1 MNSSSSSKY
10 PKNRDL
16 FRSQNSNQPDVFG
29 QAANEFLNECAVLFG
44 IGCWVFVKSLFSSYA
59 PLVLAWLGFITWA
72 GYYISTEAIHFQL
85 LHWSEPSIFTYER
98 IQPLYKIHRDY
109 WWAGISI
116 FFFLLPT
123 LITIGAWSRYQR
135 TKYKH
140 AFESIGLKNKIGQT
154 PKLIKKKEIDKF
166 RVKYIFDANNIG
178 FSSFDDKKEELEAY
192 FQQNIESIKYGKH
205 KGRIEI
211 TLNKQD
217 FPNRLTYSELI
228 KETTLPAN
236 SFYIG
241 YSAEGNVIQS
251 VSELP
256 HMIIAGTT
264 GSGKSVFFKQALM
277 GLLESTPHIQMYLVD
292 LKGGLEMIDF
302 VDAPNVKVVKTLNET
317 LELFRQI
324 EKEMK
329 ARFAYLEKSGRKQ
342 IIPAKDKKDR
352 IVVAVDEASVL
363 YTSRGPHDPD
373 KKKAL
378 EARNLADSIAKL
390 SRAASIHLL
399 LATQKVEDRVIPT
412 SVTENI
418 SGRMVFRVNSF
429 QGSNQVIGSKEAM
442 MLPEIP
448 GRGIWSFGTR
458 RMTIQAP
465 FIGEQEI
472 KKRCLKIAE
481 DFENEERK
489 CFHLMVGE
497 SEASDGKKKR
507 EAAYGNTL
515 KSENKTQS
523 TSSESQKD
531 GNEARS

>member
-16 FRSQNSNQPDVFG
+16 FRNQNSNQPDVFG

-44 IGCWVFVKSLFSSYA
+44 IGCWVFVKSLFSPYA
-59 PLVLAWLGFITWA
+59 PLILAWLGFITWA

-85 LHWSEPSIFTYER
+85 LHDLEPSIFTYER

-123 LITIGAWSRYQR
+123 LITIGTWSRYQR

-154 PKLIKKKEIDKF
+154 PKLIKKKKIDKF

-178 FSSFDDKKEELEAY
+178 FSSFEDKKEELEAY

-217 FPNRLTYSELI
+217 FPNRLTYSELR

-236 SFYIG
+236 NFYIG
-241 YSAEGNVIQS
+241 YSAEGNITQS

-302 VDAPNVKVVKTLNET
+302 VGAPNVKVVKTLNDT
-317 LELFRQI
+317 LVLFRQV

-329 ARFAYLEKSGRKQ
+329 NRFAYLEKSGRKQ

-373 KKKAL
+373 KENAL

-399 LATQKVEDRVIPT
+399 LATQKLEDRVIPT

-481 DFENEERK
+481 DFKDKSRDCFSLMIGAVEEKESKEVQADADEMVLSKENQEDSK
-489 CFHLMVGE
+489 
-497 SEASDGKKKR
+497 
-507 EAAYGNTL
+507 
-515 KSENKTQS
+515 
-523 TSSESQKD
+523 
-531 GNEARS
+531 